1 MTLNSNKRGSSTL
14 LILIILVSVAL
25 VALIYS
31 LSFQHHTPINTK
43 SNDLGFAKFSS
54 GEEFTSDLLNQAG
67 NYESP
72 YYTLNLMD
80 SQAPQMMTGAVKSAG
95 SLETTSAPSS
105 TLTDSSSYR
114 HSETNTQV
122 EGIDEPDIVKTDGKN
137 IYYNPQIYSYW
148 TYLRRS
154 KTLVIN
160 ALPVNESKVN
170 RTISKSG
177 EMLLLDG
184 KLVFLSNRKIS
195 GYDIGKN
202 KTLWDLDLNSSRII
216 TARAYNGKVYVVLE
230 KYLNFENHNI
240 VPLNGVIIKPTEI
253 YYPRGNLQLDEL
265 YFVFEIDP
273 DTGKIDKKVSFLG
286 PSSDTTIYMSKKNLY
301 VAMSY
306 RKTDYDIIKGFIL
319 ENKKA
324 LPKSLIDRLKEIES
338 YDISD
343 YSKLNEIEIALN
355 KYRLTLSDDE
365 RLKFSSN
372 FENYFK
378 EHEKELERTR
388 IAKIPL
394 NSLTLD
400 KSTDIEGRSLNQFSM
415 DEFNNNLRIVV
426 TRGTWDNSDNKLYIF
441 DSNLNLISET
451 SNFGT
456 DERVYA
462 VRFIGNKA
470 YVVTYKETD
479 PLFVMDLSNPKEPK
493 IVGQLNISGYS
504 SYLHPINDNLLIGIG
519 REGSSVKISL
529 FDVSDA
535 EHPKE
540 LSRYYLK
547 DYWSEVL
554 YNHHAFLIDKKHS
567 IFFLPASKGGY
578 IFSYKNNKLD
588 LVHAVSQSGVKR
600 AVYIND
606 YLYVLSSS
614 NMIVIDENS
623 MKRIKE
629 IDFSD
634 YEEY

>member
-1 MTLNSNKRGSSTL
+1 MTNNLNNRGGSAL
-14 LILIILVSVAL
+14 LILIILISIAL
-25 VALIYS
+25 VELIYS

-43 SNDLGFAKFSS
+43 SNNFGFAKFSS
-54 GEEFTSDLLNQAG
+54 EEEFTSDLLNQAG

-72 YYTLNLMD
+72 YYTLNLMN
-80 SQAPQMMTGAVKSAG
+80 SQASHMTGAVKSAG
-95 SLETTSAPSS
+95 SLETESSPSS
-105 TLTDSSSYR
+105 DSNSYR
-114 HSETNTQV
+114 YSETNTQV
-122 EGIDEPDIVKTDGKN
+122 QGIDEPDIVKTDGEY

-148 TYLRRS
+148 TYTSRS
-154 KTLVIN
+154 KTFVIN
-160 ALPVNESKVN
+160 ALPANESKVN

-177 EMLLLDG
+177 EMLLLND
-184 KLVFLSNRKIS
+184 KLIFLSNRKIS
-195 GYDIGKN
+195 GYDIKEN
-202 KTLWDLDLNSSRII
+202 KTLWNLNLNNSYII
-216 TARAYNGKVYVVLE
+216 TARAYNGKVYVVLK

-240 VPLNGVIIKPTEI
+240 VPLDGVVIRPTEI
-253 YYPRGNLQLDEL
+253 YYPRGNLQLNEL

-273 DTGKIDKKVSFLG
+273 NTGKVDKKVSFLG
-286 PSSDTTIYMSKKNLY
+286 PSSDTTIYMSKKNIY

-319 ENKKA
+319 ENKKS
-324 LPKSLIDRLKEIES
+324 LPKSLINRLKEVES
-338 YDISD
+338 YDISE

-365 RLKFSSN
+365 RLKFNSD

-378 EHEKELERTR
+378 EHEKELDRTR
-388 IAKIPL
+388 IAKISL
-394 NSLTLD
+394 DSLTLD
-400 KSTDIEGRSLNQFSM
+400 RSADIEGRLLNQFSM
-415 DEFNNNLRIVV
+415 DEFNNDLRVVV

-451 SNFGT
+451 NNFGT
-456 DERVYA
+456 NERVYA

-479 PLFVMDLSNPKEPK
+479 PLFIMDLSNPKDPK

-529 FDVSDA
+529 FDVSDD

-547 DYWSEVL
+547 EYWSEVL

-567 IFFLPASKGGY
+567 IFFIPASKGGY
-578 IFSYKNNKLD
+578 VFSYKNNKLD
-588 LVHAVSQSGVKR
+588 LVHAVSQPGVKR

-606 YLYVLSSS
+606 YLYILSNS
-614 NMIVIDENS
+614 NMIVLDENS

-629 IDFSD
+629 VDFSD